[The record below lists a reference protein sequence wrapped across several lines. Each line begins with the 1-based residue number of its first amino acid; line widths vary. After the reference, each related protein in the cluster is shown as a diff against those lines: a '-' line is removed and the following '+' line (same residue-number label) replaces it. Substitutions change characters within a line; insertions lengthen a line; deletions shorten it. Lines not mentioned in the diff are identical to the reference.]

1 MFAGGIVKPLA
12 EFVLKL
18 VKEGRDNIPFAGVV
32 PCAAL
37 KKCSTTF
44 FTVVWTFFYGRHK
57 ARHCKRMVIYE

>member
-18 VKEGRDNIPFAGVV
+18 VKEGRGNIPFAGVV

-44 FTVVWTFFYGRHK
+44 FYSGWDFLLWPAQGTALQKDGNL
-57 ARHCKRMVIYE
+57 

>member
-1 MFAGGIVKPLA
+1 MFAGGIVKSLA

-44 FTVVWTFFYGRHK
+44 FTVVGTFFYGRH
-57 ARHCKRMVIYE
+57 